1 MLEFETH
8 DSKNPEGRR
17 GERKKTQRKGNRDES
32 WGSSRELN
40 TSLSTLVSNDVDL
53 AFSSR
58 HCLVFHRWIH
68 DEAKGGGRE
77 AESEAGFEWNSLMF
91 SHRVEKKSM
100 RSRYRCVL
108 SGRRFTLIPQTGRN
122 QYDGEYEPFQPQN
135 DPSSQIPTSFD
146 HPLYVSFPRILR
158 IYRGVSEKILSPL
171 ISSFLDNLMNEFR
184 VTFDSRFV
192 LIKERNELRF
202 DPRFNLIC
210 KYVSREK

>member
-1 MLEFETH
+1 MVKNNYSKDFLNRNKNKSREKKKKRKETREKKSSACERVLEFETH
-8 DSKNPEGRR
+8 DSKNPEGKR

-91 SHRVEKKSM
+91 SHRVEKKIDEIAIPM
-100 RSRYRCVL
+100 RFKWKTVYSYSADWAESIRRRIRAVPTAKRSLLPNTYVL
-108 SGRRFTLIPQTGRN
+108 R
-122 QYDGEYEPFQPQN
+122 
-135 DPSSQIPTSFD
+135 SSS
-146 HPLYVSFPRILR
+146 LRILCPD
-158 IYRGVSEKILSPL
+158 SEDLSR
-171 ISSFLDNLMNEFR
+171 SKRENSFTSHFFL
-184 VTFDSRFV
+184 SR
-192 LIKERNELRF
+192 
-202 DPRFNLIC
+202 
-210 KYVSREK
+210 